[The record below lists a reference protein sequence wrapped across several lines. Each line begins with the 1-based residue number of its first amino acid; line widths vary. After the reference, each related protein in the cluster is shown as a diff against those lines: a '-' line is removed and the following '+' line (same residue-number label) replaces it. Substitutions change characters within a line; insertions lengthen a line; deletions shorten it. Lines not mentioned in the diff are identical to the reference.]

1 MSQPIPLPSG
11 ISRFV
16 YCLVL
21 GLLVVGTVNCHRV
34 PRAIRLIVTDHNT
47 LFTIEIGGRMRE
59 GSLHVPPA
67 YDGTRPYSLLF
78 ALHGANGSGEKF
90 RAMGFDRLADE
101 YDFIVVYP
109 DGIGRRWDS
118 GEDNEFFTRMIEEFK
133 NQYQIDPRRIYVTGH
148 SAGAMESYELA
159 SANPGLFTAIA
170 PVSGTVMAETPG
182 ENLSPTSVLH
192 IHGLRDEEIPF
203 TGVREWSLLSVPDS
217 VDFWRRVNGG
227 KGIPI
232 PDNLP
237 IPAGVNSGASEVFY
251 DAHGIKGTV
260 WHGLKADT
268 ALLVYASGGHSWPP
282 LATELVMDF
291 LYNHPARANR
301 LAIDTGKLPLLTT
314 MGTIINLRPII
325 EHTVGITA
333 VSFFSNR
340 QLIGTADKA
349 PYGLDW
355 KVGTTGVHRLSAE
368 LRMKDGTII
377 HSMLNPFLLAS
388 AAVTDENR
396 QSINGASGGKTATL
410 IPVVSVKSSSDEE
423 GNTIAPF
430 AVDGDFYS
438 RWSSEWTD
446 AETLTLDLGTEHRI
460 NGVTILWEQA
470 FAKEYALELSDDGI
484 AWQEVFRQNDGR
496 GEIEFLPIDEQSARF
511 IRFKGITRGTDWGY
525 SFWEIFVHGA

>member
-1 MSQPIPLPSG
+1 MRQPIRLPSG
-11 ISRFV
+11 ISLFL
-16 YCLVL
+16 YCLVI

-34 PRAIRLIVTDHNT
+34 PRPTGLAVTEHNT

-67 YDGTRPYSLLF
+67 YDGKRPYSLLF

-118 GEDNEFFTRMIEEFK
+118 GDDNEFFARMVDEFK
-133 NQYQIDPRRIYVTGH
+133 KQYTIDPRRIYVTGH
-148 SAGAMESYELA
+148 SAGAMEAYELA
-159 SANPGLFTAIA
+159 SMNPGLFTAIA
-170 PVSGTVMAETPG
+170 PVSGTVMAETPR
-182 ENLSPTSVLH
+182 ENLLPTSVLH

-251 DAHGIKGTV
+251 DAHGIKGTM

-268 ALLVYASGGHSWPP
+268 ALLVYGSGGHSWPP
-282 LATELVMDF
+282 LATDLIMDF

-301 LAIDTGKLPLLTT
+301 LSIDAEKIPLLTT
-314 MGTIINLRPII
+314 MGTTINLRPIL
-325 EHTVGITA
+325 ERKTGVA
-333 VSFFSNR
+333 SVSFFTNG
-340 QLIGTADKA
+340 QLICTTDKP
-349 PYGLDW
+349 PYGADW

-377 HSMLNPFLLAS
+377 HSMLNPFLLSS
-388 AAVTDENR
+388 AAVTDKALK
-396 QSINGASGGKTATL
+396 SKNGAAGGKTTTL

-430 AVDGDFYS
+430 AVDGDFYT

-446 AETLTLDLGTEHRI
+446 AETLTLDLGAEHRI
-460 NGVTILWEQA
+460 TGVTILWEQA
-470 FAKEYALELSDDGI
+470 FAKEYALELSGDGI
-484 AWQEVFRQNDGR
+484 AWQEAFRQNDGR
-496 GEIEFLPIDEQSARF
+496 GDIEFVPIDGKSARF
-511 IRFKGITRGTDWGY
+511 VRFKGITRGTEWGY
-525 SFWEIFVHGA
+525 SFWEIFVHGE